1 LRPCTAEDVNGTGAQ
16 TAFVLS
22 VTPASKNT
30 TTIAISGV
38 LQQKST
44 YSLTGSTIT
53 FGVAPPL
60 GTNNIEV
67 TSGLFAPIATPGN
80 LTVTTGKIADLAVTT
95 GKIADLAVTTGKIAA
110 GAVTLAKMADMATA
124 SLIGRDT
131 AGTGAPEVLSA
142 ATSRSLLG
150 IIPCALL
157 AQGAA
162 QTIATTTSTPLT
174 FSNESTGGAYDLFAC
189 HSAGDPTKLTAPVT
203 GTYVFNASV
212 GFVSSAVD
220 GAIYSLVFLKN
231 GAAMLGGGYT
241 ELVAGTV
248 AMPARLTTTSA
259 PVQLTAGDYV
269 QVAVVQTTGG
279 NLNTDYVA
287 NPTTTSF
294 AMWRLA

>member
-1 LRPCTAEDVNGTGAQ
+1 
-16 TAFVLS
+16 VLS

-80 LTVTTGKIADLAVTT
+80 LTVTT